1 VQPDLAP
8 FLPNPVR
15 LDVSELSPRT
25 CVLDSS
31 HQMATGKAR
40 GKLPIPMAENMNTAE
55 NQKVDDPRGKRES
68 LAGRI
73 ARWTAGKNSVDTP
86 TT

>member
-1 VQPDLAP
+1 
-8 FLPNPVR
+8 
-15 LDVSELSPRT
+15 
-25 CVLDSS
+25 
-31 HQMATGKAR
+31 
-40 GKLPIPMAENMNTAE
+40 MAENMNTAE